1 MFPLHDENPTQ
12 RRAWLTFIL
21 IGLNIVVFILIQPRA
36 DTGEGLEFSYQY
48 AAIPCEIVEGRPL
61 TSGEVTATLNG
72 DASAC
77 DRDLSDAAA
86 DGNSVFGDKRPWLAI
101 LTSMFLHGGWFHLG
115 FNMWFLWIFGN
126 NVEDHLG
133 RIRYLVF
140 YLAGGVA
147 ATLAHVAI
155 GPDST
160 VPIVGASG
168 AIAAVMGAYLV
179 WFPNARVRT
188 LVFFGLVFFV
198 QVAAKWLLLAWLIS
212 QFFINDSGIAWM
224 AHVGGFV
231 FGGLIGLI
239 IREFFGARHA
249 MWRDDYV
256 GDDHGFWDNRHG
268 GRVDDPTP
276 AYGISLPP
284 YDGPVK

>member
-1 MFPLHDENPTQ
+1 MFPLHDENPT
-12 RRAWLTFIL
+12 RHRAWLTLAL
-21 IGLNIVVFILIQPRA
+21 IAANIAVFVLVQPRA
-36 DTGEGLEFSYQY
+36 DTGDGIEFSFHY

-61 TSGEVTATLNG
+61 TTAEVQATLDG
-72 DASAC
+72 DGSAC
-77 DRDLSDAAA
+77 DRSIDEAGADA
-86 DGNSVFGDKRPWLAI
+86 VFDDKRPWLAI
-101 LTSMFLHGGWFHLG
+101 LTSMFLHGGWFHLL

-133 RIRYLVF
+133 KIRYLLF
-140 YLAGGVA
+140 YLAGGVV

-179 WFPNARVRT
+179 WFPDARVRT
-188 LVFFGLVFFV
+188 LVFVFLVFFV
-198 QVAAKWLLLAWLIS
+198 EIAAKWLLLAWLVS

-231 FGGLIGLI
+231 FGALIGLL
-239 IREFFGARHA
+239 IREFVAARHT
-249 MWRDDYV
+249 MWTREYQ

-268 GRVDDPTP
+268 GRIDDPTP
-276 AYGISLPP
+276 PYGLKLPP
-284 YDGPVK
+284 YDGPVR